1 MMLVSF
7 LALNIILIFFRGKVG
22 EGILKKMFHHDE
34 TFLFP
39 SCDVLVDLKKKRSD
53 LKVDTYFEFFKLASN
68 TSEGEGDKGS

>member
-39 SCDVLVDLKKKRSD
+39 SCDVLVDLKKK
-53 LKVDTYFEFFKLASN
+53 KVVKYDILILNFLN
-68 TSEGEGDKGS
+68 